1 MTRARLRIV
10 LLNAGHFVDHLVMLV
25 FATVA
30 AMTLTREWGMS
41 YGALLPY
48 ATPGFIAFGL
58 FSLPAGWLADRWSR
72 DGMIAV
78 FFAGVG
84 LASMLTAF
92 ARTPEEL
99 AAGLFLVGIFAA
111 IYHPVGLALIYE
123 SAPKAG
129 NAIAV
134 NGVWGNLGVASAALI
149 TGYFLDH
156 GGWRAAFF
164 VPGMVSLALAALYAW
179 AVSFRAPF
187 GGSAGARAAAAVR
200 ATPGTPHPSPV
211 VTQRATDAGALLR
224 ITAVVF
230 FTTATAG
237 LIFQSTTFALPK
249 VFAERLGGIGSSAT
263 LLGWLAFWVFAIASL
278 AQLVVGRLL
287 DRIGPRPVL
296 MGICAIQA
304 LFFALMPG
312 RADWA
317 ALTVALG
324 FMLGSF
330 GQNPINDFMI
340 GRMATPERRASIYGI
355 RFVVTFA
362 ALGGALPLVS
372 WIHAQWGFDT
382 LFRLLSVAAIA
393 MLASAVVLPAR
404 LPEPSTAPRTA

>member
-1 MTRARLRIV
+1 MTRTRLRIL

-111 IYHPVGLALIYE
+111 IYHPVGLALVYE

-164 VPGMVSLALAALYAW
+164 VPGMASLALAALYAW
-179 AVSFRAPF
+179 AAPFPAPF
-187 GGSAGARAAAAVR
+187 GGSAGASATAAVR
-200 ATPGTPHPSPV
+200 ATPAIWPPPGDSSRTP
-211 VTQRATDAGALLR
+211 DAGVWLR
-224 ITAVVF
+224 ITAVIF

-249 VFAERLGGIGSSAT
+249 VFAERLAGIGSSAT

-287 DRIGPRPVL
+287 DRTGPRPVL

-317 ALTVALG
+317 ALIVALG

-393 MLASAVVLPAR
+393 MLASAFVLPSS
-404 LPEPSTAPRTA
+404 LPQPKASASTV